1 MTQNG
6 VVRTLGRT
14 PGWRRLGASAL
25 LLAFTLAACAGG
37 TPAPSATATEVPTAT
52 ASATPSSTP
61 APTASPAPTPS
72 PSPLPTPTV
81 APTIGLCASAHLV
94 ARVTPVEASPGVF
107 EGWSGAAGHRVANV
121 ELTNTGPACTLA
133 SLSQPQ
139 LIEGH
144 GAVVIDSPAPGP
156 SAILTVGPGTVL
168 KTMVQDA
175 NYCGPALAAPVTV
188 AFVLNGGADRV
199 VALPVT
205 PKDTSGVPP
214 CNGAPGSAGD
224 IEMQPWAP

>member
-1 MTQNG
+1 MKTTS
-6 VVRTLGRT
+6 RTDA
-14 PGWRRLGASAL
+14 WRSLGAC
-25 LLAFTLAACAGG
+25 AFGLSLILAACTSG
-37 TPAPSATATEVPTAT
+37 TPAPSATATAVSTPTPS
-52 ASATPSSTP
+52 ASAATTPQ
-61 APTASPAPTPS
+61 PTASPAPTSTPS
-72 PSPLPTPTV
+72 PPPTPTA
-81 APTIGLCASAHLV
+81 APSTGPCASAHLV

-133 SLSQPQ
+133 SLSRPQ

-144 GAVVIDSPAPGP
+144 GAVVIDGTAPGP
-156 SAILTVGPGTVL
+156 SAILAVGPGAVL
-168 KTMVQDA
+168 KTVVQDA

-188 AFVLNGGADRV
+188 AFVLNGGTDRV